1 MEVKINR
8 EIREYTESIF
18 FGLSLRQFVFSIC
31 ACVVAVILYFLL
43 KPYCGIET
51 LSWVCILGAAPFA
64 ALGFIKYNGMTAEK
78 FVAAWI
84 KSMILTPKRLTFKP
98 TNLYYEYLKNIETVY
113 ENRGE
118 KKLIYRI
125 PLIQGYTDS
134 EENLENICML
144 LKKCPPYRVEI
155 LKAHNLG
162 KKKYERLGRKYV
174 DFLPPN
180 EEKIRLYSERIKTQ
194 GIEVEVKQV

>member
-18 FGLSLRQFVFSIC
+18 FGLSLRQFIFSIC
-31 ACVVAVILYFLL
+31 ACVVAVILYFIL

-98 TNLYYEYLKNIETVY
+98 INLYYEDLKNIENRKVKKERKNRKKEDSQSI
-113 ENRGE
+113 EN
-118 KKLIYRI
+118 
-125 PLIQGYTDS
+125 
-134 EENLENICML
+134 
-144 LKKCPPYRVEI
+144 
-155 LKAHNLG
+155 
-162 KKKYERLGRKYV
+162 
-174 DFLPPN
+174 
-180 EEKIRLYSERIKTQ
+180 
-194 GIEVEVKQV
+194 VK

>member
-18 FGLSLRQFVFSIC
+18 FGMSLRQFIFSIC
-31 ACVVAVILYFLL
+31 ACVVAVILYFIL

-78 FVAAWI
+78 FVAAWV

-98 TNLYYEYLKNIETVY
+98 INLYYEDLKNIE
-113 ENRGE
+113 NRKV
-118 KKLIYRI
+118 KKERKIKNKE
-125 PLIQGYTDS
+125 DS
-134 EENLENICML
+134 QSIENI
-144 LKKCPPYRVEI
+144 K
-155 LKAHNLG
+155 
-162 KKKYERLGRKYV
+162 
-174 DFLPPN
+174 
-180 EEKIRLYSERIKTQ
+180 
-194 GIEVEVKQV
+194 